1 MFAANLIGPPRF
13 FLDDRELF
21 FPFRKAQALLC
32 HLLVEERVSRE
43 TLSSL
48 LWGGS
53 EDMLASQSLRNALYL
68 LRKGLPDGL
77 VTTCRQWIG
86 VDRTLVDLDLLR
98 LSRLDDVPPEQ
109 LPSLCRPLLEG
120 FSLPNA
126 PEFDDWL
133 RTARFQWSGKI
144 RSAFIELA
152 RRRMDAAEWEAALHP
167 LNLIASRDE
176 IDEEAYRLIVRVHAV
191 RREWGRAA
199 EAWRVLEGRLKNEL
213 GVEPSSE
220 SRALLTSLPT
230 RREEQAVA
238 AEEPFSSPRTDSFYG
253 RVTELRGIRDFCGS
267 ESATPRCVL
276 VEGEAGVGKSLLVK
290 KALQISFPPDALVLR
305 CAAGTPE
312 ATYPLL
318 PWDEL
323 LASLFRF
330 VDREA
335 LSLPEALRKVLGQ
348 SFPSIGGR
356 KTSIQPRNPRRIG
369 AMLAE
374 LFGLLAVSRS
384 VVLVFEDFQWFDEP
398 SLDVLEYLLRSA
410 PVNLSLFFTSR
421 TESSF
426 RGASLIRNA
435 ARNDRIVFL
444 EIQLSCFPRSDS
456 DAFCAAFLP
465 SRSFA
470 KEELELLF
478 RQTEGLPL
486 FLAELLKA
494 VEKGLPLSEATR
506 HLGDAIEGHLSHID
520 EEMRFL
526 LEAISIFPLG
536 AEWTLVRRIAGLSA
550 ARLAS
555 LAEGL
560 RRRGVLA
567 ESRGEGESLLL
578 EFRHGKVREH
588 VYSFMS
594 EGRRRLLHE
603 QAARLLMDDF
613 SVRPWDDL
621 ACSRIIH
628 HCRRGALRIEELE
641 YMIRRL
647 KYHIKLNYE
656 LFPLLDDHILKAC
669 AASLD
674 NRSSTVEDLE
684 TTRELLRAVRKEKD
698 GATPRFAALERAY
711 FALRGGYSLWW
722 GDYDQG
728 KALVEE
734 GLARAA
740 ETEDLPLQADCLQH
754 LCYYAIQRE
763 DGDLLR
769 SASNRLAEAADRCGD
784 APLAAM
790 ARRFFGMS
798 LLFLG
803 EFEGAEEALR
813 ESVALFRR
821 MEYMDSPYT
830 LQVLA
835 GDCYLGEIRLRTG
848 RTKEALDIFSRC
860 VDECEEHGLY
870 RGLCL
875 FCSNAALA
883 AFDLG
888 EEKTAREYLLKARHY
903 FEGSELRR
911 ANAIGLALLALFA
924 AREGRE
930 DEAVSFWESA
940 GKLCRSLRKKSWI
953 DVCRR
958 IRTFLEKE
966 LDPASPLKQRL
977 RNSPGDGISSICEI
991 FEELCREI

>member
-13 FLDDRELF
+13 FIDDRELF

-32 HLLVEERVSRE
+32 HLLVVERASRE

-68 LRKGLPDGL
+68 LRKGLPGGL
-77 VTTCRQWIG
+77 VTTGRQWIT
-86 VDRTLVDLDLLR
+86 VDRTRVDLDLLR
-98 LSRLDDVPPEQ
+98 LARLEDALPEQ
-109 LPSLCRPLLEG
+109 LSSLSRPLLEG

-133 RTARFQWSGKI
+133 RNARFQWAGKI

-152 RRRMDAAEWEAALHP
+152 RRRMDAADWEAALHP
-167 LNLIASRDE
+167 LNLVASGDE
-176 IDEEAYRLIVRVHAV
+176 IDEEAYRLIMRIYAA
-191 RREWGRAA
+191 RRQWGRVA

-220 SRALLTSLPT
+220 SRELLASLPK
-230 RREEQAVA
+230 RREIQPLA
-238 AEEPFSSPRTDSFYG
+238 AEEVPPPPQTDFFYG
-253 RVTELRGIRDFCGS
+253 RVAELRGIRDFCAS
-267 ESATPRCVL
+267 ESVAPRCIL

-290 KALQISFPPDALVLR
+290 KALQITFPSDALVLR

-330 VDREA
+330 VEKET
-335 LSLPEALRKVLGQ
+335 LSLPEALWNVLGQ
-348 SFPSIGGR
+348 SFPSIGGK

-374 LFGLLAVSRS
+374 LFSSLTASRP

-398 SLDVLEYLLRSA
+398 SLDVLEYLLRST
-410 PVNLSLFFTSR
+410 PGKLSIFFTLR
-421 TESSF
+421 PEPFF

-435 ARNDRIVFL
+435 ARNDRIFFC
-444 EIQLSCFPRSDS
+444 EIQLSCFSRSDS
-456 DAFCAAFLP
+456 DAFCAAFLS
-465 SRSFA
+465 SRSFT

-536 AEWTLVRRIAGLSA
+536 AEWTLVRRMAGLSV

-555 LAEGL
+555 LSEGL

-567 ESRGEGESLLL
+567 ENRGEGESLLL

-603 QAARLLMDDF
+603 QAARLLMDDL

-711 FALRGGYSLWW
+711 FALRGGYFLWW

-769 SASNRLAEAADRCGD
+769 FASNRLAEAADRRGD

-835 GDCYLGEIRLRTG
+835 GDCYLGEIRSRTG
-848 RTKEALDIFSRC
+848 RTKEALDIFARC
-860 VDECEEHGLY
+860 VDECEAHGLY

-888 EEKTAREYLLKARHY
+888 EEKAAREYLRKARNY
-903 FEGSELRR
+903 FEGSEWRR
-911 ANAIGLALLALFA
+911 ANAVGLALLALFA
-924 AREGRE
+924 SREGRE
-930 DEAVSFWESA
+930 EEAASFWESA
-940 GKLCRSLRKKSWI
+940 EKLCCSLRKKSWVNACCKI
-953 DVCRR
+953 R
-958 IRTFLEKE
+958 IFLESE
-966 LDPASPLKQRL
+966 LYPDSPLRKRL
-977 RNSPGDGISSICEI
+977 QNSPGDGISSICGT
-991 FEELCREI
+991 FEDLCSKM